1 MTTGSCT
8 NDLLAA
14 DGGVVDQCGSV
25 DVVDRAL
32 AGLVVAGE
40 APGVDLAVGG
50 DGEVVI
56 GTGGDGDDVL
66 GFCDL
71 LALLPD
77 DIWDTELTRLDGR
90 LEEDTG
96 VASLVVDG
104 VLLRQLV
111 KLETDLVTVNTS
123 PCQEVTL
130 VRAS

>member
-66 GFCDL
+66 GFCEL
-71 LALLPD
+71 LALVLKNWRHGNLPG
-77 DIWDTELTRLDGR
+77 W
-90 LEEDTG
+90 
-96 VASLVVDG
+96 
-104 VLLRQLV
+104 
-111 KLETDLVTVNTS
+111 TVG
-123 PCQEVTL
+123 L
-130 VRAS
+130 KRIRALPRSS